1 MPAVLSLCPR
11 EGNRSAPIRRV
22 CSVKSTRPRG
32 EGPRGGK
39 QDSCFSTDFSASS
52 VTREQSPLFFGTKNV
67 KIEFQNLY
75 YSSINTGEKR
85 VQIRD
90 SITIS
95 FSFSFFFSDF
105 CCVVFRRDSLYS
117 DSFCFEYYCAK
128 YYQTLSESTARIWI
142 RIGTESKWNRSSAL
156 RRALSKWCETKQN
169 LCNAERN
176 NIEAWYRSS
185 QFSLRIKTSLSRRVS
200 CSGGRETSGS
210 NRPMEHGLVN
220 KDGETWPRNK
230 FTTD

>member
-1 MPAVLSLCPR
+1 MLSLCPR

-75 YSSINTGEKR
+75 YSSINTAEKR

-95 FSFSFFFSDF
+95 FSFSFFSPIF
-105 CCVVFRRDSLYS
+105 VVSYFDEIRSIQIRFAPNNTAQSIIKHYQSPLHE
-117 DSFCFEYYCAK
+117 FEYG
-128 YYQTLSESTARIWI
+128 S
-142 RIGTESKWNRSSAL
+142 
-156 RRALSKWCETKQN
+156 
-169 LCNAERN
+169 ERN
-176 NIEAWYRSS
+176 PNGIEAVHCAEHCQNGAKQSRICATRS
-185 QFSLRIKTSLSRRVS
+185 
-200 CSGGRETSGS
+200 ETISK
-210 NRPMEHGLVN
+210 R
-220 KDGETWPRNK
+220 D
-230 FTTD
+230 TDLLNFLFG

>member
-75 YSSINTGEKR
+75 YSSINTAEKR

-90 SITIS
+90 IITIS
-95 FSFSFFFSDF
+95 FSFSFFSPIF
-105 CCVVFRRDSLYS
+105 VVSYFDEIRSIQIRFAPNNTAQSII
-117 DSFCFEYYCAK
+117 K
-128 YYQTLSESTARIWI
+128 LSESTARIWI
-142 RIGTESKWNRSSAL
+142 RIGMESERNRSSAL
-156 RRALSKWCETKQN
+156 RRTLSKWCETKQN